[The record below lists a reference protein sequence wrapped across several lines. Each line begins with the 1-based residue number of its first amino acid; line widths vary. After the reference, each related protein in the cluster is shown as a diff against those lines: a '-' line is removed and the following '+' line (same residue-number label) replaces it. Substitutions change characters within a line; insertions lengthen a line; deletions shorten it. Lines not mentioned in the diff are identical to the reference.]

1 MTTSQHAALE
11 QVARGL
17 RHELT
22 QQDRDWDCCLS
33 NEQASVE
40 LIVKA
45 LAAQRAAGLEEAV
58 HIQCLKCAF
67 TDQYSPAV
75 VEVGQWMHQHILSKT
90 WTLCDAERILK
101 YKKDQGV
108 LTP

>member
-1 MTTSQHAALE
+1 MDMKIERLRPSYDIEDSNTQQAELE
-11 QVARGL
+11 QVARAL

-45 LAAQRAAGLEEAV
+45 LAAQRAKALEAAAQEARRRDRGA
-58 HIQCLKCAF
+58 HKEL
-67 TDQYSPAV
+67 Y
-75 VEVGQWMHQHILSKT
+75 WL
-90 WTLCDAERILK
+90 AEW
-101 YKKDQGV
+101 
-108 LTP
+108 LTAQAQEQRP